1 MNATIA
7 NAPIRE
13 TAKQAMYS
21 TALEFSEDV
30 VKATDPLL
38 IEIFGRI
45 ERGESTHEQEEAILM
60 KQWNEMMEKRAVSDG

>member
-1 MNATIA
+1 MNSTIA

-21 TALEFSEDV
+21 TALSFSEDV

-45 ERGESTHEQEEAILM
+45 ERGESTHEEEVAKLFERYKKYGTIL
-60 KQWNEMMEKRAVSDG
+60 